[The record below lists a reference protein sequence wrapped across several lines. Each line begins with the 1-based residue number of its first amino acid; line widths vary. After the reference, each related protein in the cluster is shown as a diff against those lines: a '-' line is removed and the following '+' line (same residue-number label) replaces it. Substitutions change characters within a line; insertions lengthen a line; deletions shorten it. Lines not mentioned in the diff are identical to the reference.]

1 MIPESGQRFGP
12 YEILGR
18 LGSGGMGLVFRAW
31 DERLHR
37 EVAVKLL
44 HESYKMPGMRERF
57 LQEARAASALN
68 HPNICTVFDIGAQDG
83 TPYLV
88 MELLEGETVRS
99 RIERGALAPEEIVRY
114 ALEIADALAAANTKG
129 IVHRDIKPAN
139 IFLVKMPNGK
149 SQAKVLDFGLA
160 KIGLEERGGWESR
173 TLDMTLSGATVGTV
187 AYMSPEQARGESLD
201 TRSDLFS
208 LGVVLYEMATRR
220 VPFEGTTSALMFVQL
235 LSHTPDSVRTWNEAI
250 PRELERVI
258 FKLMAKDRTERF
270 QTTKELQEALTKV
283 GGKLGRGGWRHKG
296 SMSAVPLV
304 RAYDPVASHKGP
316 KRRSE
321 SGQAGRAASLQA
333 KSSSDNNRVIRTAVG
348 PEKDYA
354 DGSEGL
360 HSVQGGALVFENEY
374 PQAQLRPTYGVAT
387 RGDSSGDVADR
398 DVDHVVLT
406 AASLRCGESALTP
419 SRPGSP
425 RFEDGVEDLVGTGLP
440 EWSHSEEESLAE
452 LVEEQTKRAR
462 VRTAVAV
469 AVILGVVVGTSL
481 LIGKGLFRPMVLK
494 RSDRLLLTIIQNKT
508 GDRTLDGTI
517 MQGLEIALHQSKTLN
532 VFGGD
537 AYHAGLTQIQ
547 TESSGGATTVP
558 VQSVAQKVGARVYL
572 YGEITGSE
580 APYTITVDILRA
592 DSNDKVASLDVT
604 AASREEIP
612 AAIGSVALAVRKE
625 ISKDSKADIQRNI
638 PFVDDASGNLDAL
651 HAYFS
656 GATAEQN
663 GRIVDALK
671 AYREA
676 VRFDPKFAQAQIRL
690 AWLYREEKAEVSSA
704 NAAELARGA
713 AVHASDAV
721 KLLAQFCFEMN
732 GSGDLTH
739 ATRTIHEFVMRYPL
753 SVDGQRGLALTLRMQ
768 ELFPEALQAAQKG
781 YEENPFDGET
791 YVEAERDLI
800 GMNRYGSV
808 LELSSQGERT
818 GVARNTNILT
828 AAHLNGR
835 EDIVTAQ
842 VKELEDALALPAA
855 ANRPQFTYTDLNNYG
870 LLLDNTGR
878 RSTAVELWRTAAA
891 RAGDEAQLSGTQASF
906 LAQGA
911 LDQALAENC
920 TVALAMV
927 EDVKGLQKGPIATF
941 NAGMAAALCGD
952 QPYAVKTAVALQQD
966 FPRNTVA
973 IQDYIPELQA
983 AAEIGI
989 NEPEKAL
996 PGLNTRSQYDRS
1008 LLAAYLRGMAH
1019 AALGQAPL
1027 AGIEFESLL
1036 ARQGEASMQQ
1046 GDVYPMAQ
1054 IGVARAYKSSRN
1066 QLESV
1071 EAYHRFL
1078 KLWKDAGQ
1086 KDPLVT
1092 EALARTN

>member
-37 EVAVKLL
+37 QVAVKLL

-88 MELLEGETVRS
+88 MELLEGETVKS
-99 RIERGALAPEEIVRY
+99 RIERGALSPEEIVRY
-114 ALEIADALAAANTKG
+114 ALEISDALAAANTKG

-201 TRSDLFS
+201 ARSDLFS

-235 LSHTPDSVRTWNEAI
+235 LSHTPDSVRTWNESI

-258 FKLMAKDRTERF
+258 FRLMAKDRTDRF
-270 QTTKELQEALTKV
+270 QTTKELQEALNKV
-283 GGKLGRGGWRHKG
+283 SGKLGRGGWLHKG

-304 RAYDPVASHKGP
+304 RAYDPVAPHKGP
-316 KRRSE
+316 KRKSE
-321 SGQAGRAASLQA
+321 SGQGGKPATPEA
-333 KSSSDNNRVIRTAVG
+333 KSSSDNNRLVRTA
-348 PEKDYA
+348 PAY
-354 DGSEGL
+354 
-360 HSVQGGALVFENEY
+360 ENEY
-374 PQAQLRPTYGVAT
+374 PQSQLRSTYSVAT
-387 RGDSSGDVADR
+387 RGDSSKDAVDEEVKHVA
-398 DVDHVVLT
+398 L
-406 AASLRCGESALTP
+406 AAPSLRYGESIPLRTSAALT
-419 SRPGSP
+419 
-425 RFEDGVEDLVGTGLP
+425 RFEDGIEDLVGKELP
-440 EWSHSEEESLAE
+440 EWSRSEDESFSE
-452 LVEEQTKRAR
+452 LVAEQTKKTR
-462 VRTAVAV
+462 VRMAVAV
-469 AVILGVVVGTSL
+469 VVILGVAAGASL
-481 LIGKGLFRPMVLK
+481 LMGRSLLRPMVLK
-494 RSDRLLLTIIQNKT
+494 PSDRLLLTLIQNKT
-508 GDRTLDGTI
+508 GDQTLDGTV
-517 MQGLEIALHQSKTLN
+517 MEGLEIALHQSKTLN
-532 VFGGD
+532 VLGGD
-537 AYHAGLTQIQ
+537 AYHAGLRQFE
-547 TESSGGATTVP
+547 TESSDVVMVVP
-558 VQSVAQKVGARVYL
+558 VQSVAQRVGARVYL

-580 APYTITVDILRA
+580 APYTISVDVLRA
-592 DSNDKVASLDVT
+592 DSNDKVASLDVI
-604 AASREEIP
+604 AMSKEEIP
-612 AAIGSVALAVRKE
+612 AAIGRLALAVRKE
-625 ISKDSKADIQRNI
+625 ISVDSKADVQRSV
-638 PFVDDASGNLDAL
+638 PFVDDASANLEAL

-656 GATAEQN
+656 GATAERN
-663 GRIVDALK
+663 GRIVEALK

-676 VRFDPKFAQAQIRL
+676 VGLDPRFVQAQMRL

-704 NAAELARGA
+704 NAAGLAREA
-713 AVHASDAV
+713 TARASDAV

-739 ATRTIHEFVMRYPL
+739 ATRTIHEYVMRYPL
-753 SVDGQRGLALTLRMQ
+753 SVDGQKGLALTLRTQ
-768 ELFPEALQAAQKG
+768 GRFQEALQAAQKG

-808 LELSSQGERT
+808 LELSSQAEHT
-818 GVARNTNILT
+818 GVPRNVNILT

-835 EDIVTAQ
+835 EDLVTTQ
-842 VKELEDALALPAA
+842 VAELENALTISAPADRMQATYANLVNYAL
-855 ANRPQFTYTDLNNYG
+855 F
-870 LLLDNTGR
+870 LDNTGR
-878 RSTAVELWRTAAA
+878 RSTAVELWRKTAA
-891 RAGDEAQLSGTQASF
+891 RVSDDSQLMGTQAYF

-920 TVALAMV
+920 TVALSMA
-927 EDVKGLQKGPIATF
+927 EDVKGLQKGPNAMF
-941 NAGMAAALCGD
+941 DAGMAAALCGD
-952 QPYAVKTAVALQQD
+952 QPYALKSAVTLQQD
-966 FPRNTVA
+966 FPRNTMA
-973 IQDYIPELQA
+973 IQNYVPELQA

-996 PGLNTRSQYDRS
+996 PGLDTSAQYDRS

-1046 GDVYPMAQ
+1046 GDVYPMAE

-1066 QLESV
+1066 QLEST
-1071 EAYHRFL
+1071 EGYRRFL
-1078 KLWKDAGQ
+1078 KLWKDADQ
-1086 KDPLVT
+1086 KDPLIT
-1092 EALARTN
+1092 EALVRNK